1 MSPPEFGGSSKRES
15 FIETGFLETLK
26 PQFTPGQSLT
36 TPSSSSQAFTA
47 EDKLNALHQQQ
58 ENDELRSKMR
68 DLTEKLD
75 TLKQRRTED
84 KERLREFDKMKLQYD
99 QLQEFKT
106 KIMDA
111 QSHLQRELQR
121 SRQETKDAID
131 AKNQYVDE
139 MSELAENVEMI
150 TLDKEM
156 AEEKADTLQLE
167 LEAAKE
173 RSEELQ
179 LDLDI
184 LKAEMQN
191 KSGAGGGLT
200 ATGVTIDSTASFEF
214 KQLEK
219 QNVRLR
225 ETLVRLRDLS
235 AHEKH
240 EIQKLTKELDT
251 KKSEV
256 AELQRTKEKLSSK
269 VCGESISILIF
280 PNSCYPTYI
289 ILFISSNFCWR
300 DCHFLSSL
308 PYFHFSDLQSLFG
321 QISIFLN
328 SLFLEFSSARFSF
341 TDSLF
346 SRINVAPIHIFR
358 ISYQLDSDFS

>member
-1 MSPPEFGGSSKRES
+1 MSPPEFAGGPSKRES

-36 TPSSSSQAFTA
+36 TPSSASHLFTA

-58 ENDELRSKMR
+58 ENDELRNQIR

-99 QLQEFKT
+99 QLQEFKS

-131 AKNQYVDE
+131 AKNQYVEE

-167 LEAAKE
+167 LEAMKE
-173 RSEELQ
+173 KCEELQ

-184 LKAEMQN
+184 IKAEMQN
-191 KSGAGGGLT
+191 KSGNGDGGGLPT
-200 ATGVTIDSTASFEF
+200 ATTIDTAASSYEF

-219 QNVRLR
+219 QNARLR

-240 EIQKLTKELDT
+240 EIQKVTKELDT

-256 AELQRTKEKLSSK
+256 AELQRTKEKLSAK
-269 VCGESISILIF
+269 VTFSIL
-280 PNSCYPTYI
+280 
-289 ILFISSNFCWR
+289 NF
-300 DCHFLSSL
+300 
-308 PYFHFSDLQSLFG
+308 
-321 QISIFLN
+321 
-328 SLFLEFSSARFSF
+328 
-341 TDSLF
+341 
-346 SRINVAPIHIFR
+346 
-358 ISYQLDSDFS
+358 